1 MRVQEKKNLVKSG
14 IFVFCMLIVF
24 MIFTFTIGN
33 ESAWFAKKTSLKALV
48 PSAQGLKVGAVV
60 EFRGIKVGTVEKVK
74 VVSNK
79 EVSLDFRINSE
90 FLPFIKTD
98 SKVTINTKGLVGD
111 KMLEIINGE
120 DEGESASEN
129 TVLFAAGTVTM
140 EDVMVKGEQLAET
153 SARVLLKLDHLLD
166 QINGENKIE
175 KTLKELSLAST
186 ELKKFSKQINDEKL
200 VQKLSSMSTNVDQMM
215 TRINSGPGTMHSLI
229 YQDSVYNQLDKL
241 LGGAQRS
248 KVLNYFIKESLKK
261 GEE

>member
-1 MRVQEKKNLVKSG
+1 MKQQEKKNLIKSG
-14 IFVFCMLIVF
+14 IFVFSMLIVF

-33 ESAWFAKKTSLKALV
+33 ESAWFTKKTPLKALV

-60 EFRGIKVGTVEKVK
+60 EFRGIKVGTLDKIK
-74 VVSNK
+74 VVSNE
-79 EVSLDFRINSE
+79 EVSLDFNVNTDY
-90 FLPFIKTD
+90 LPFIKTD

-111 KMLEIINGE
+111 KMLEIVNGDE
-120 DEGESASEN
+120 DGEPATEN

-153 SARVLLKLDHLLD
+153 SARVLLKLDHLLE
-166 QINGENKIE
+166 QINRDNKIE
-175 KTLKELSLAST
+175 KTLRELSLASS
-186 ELKKFSKQINDEKL
+186 ELRKFSKQVNDEKL
-200 VQKLSSMSTNVDQMM
+200 VQKLSKMSTNVDQMM

-241 LGGAQRS
+241 LGGAQRN